1 MVVKTLDKTV
11 FWIELDRPDKLNSF
25 DSKTLIE
32 LREAVKEGCNSPA
45 SLVAIVGK
53 GRLFSSGMDLGEVA
67 SAKSPG
73 EVRELF
79 EKFVHFL
86 EAVVSCRGRISGVEA
101 WKPVIVF
108 LNGPAVAGGA
118 ELVLAADIA
127 IAVKDAWLQWPEL
140 RWGLI
145 APMLAGF
152 GSIGGWPRIAYIGL
166 SMKRISALDAYQLG
180 LISEIVEDVD
190 EGRQRIREL
199 ALILTEGGGRA
210 VEAYLSNLRR
220 TKMKWLEHAKQ
231 LVDLAEREDFII
243 KAREFLSRKR

>member
-1 MVVKTLDKTV
+1 MVVKKLDKAIY
-11 FWIELDRPDKLNSF
+11 WIELDKPEKLNSF
-25 DSKTLIE
+25 DSETLIR
-32 LREAVKEGCNSPA
+32 LREAVREGCDSPA
-45 SLVAIVGK
+45 SIVALVGR

-67 SAKSPG
+67 SAKSPS

-86 EAVVSCRGRISGVEA
+86 ESIVSCRGRIGGVES
-101 WKPVIVF
+101 WKPVIVL

-152 GSIGGWPRIAYIGL
+152 GSIGGWPRIAHIGL
-166 SMKRISALDAYQLG
+166 GMKRISASEAYQLG
-180 LISEIVEDVD
+180 IISELVEDLE
-190 EGRQRIREL
+190 EGKKMIEEL
-199 ALILTEGGGRA
+199 ASIITEGGGKA

-220 TKMKWLEHAKQ
+220 TKMKWLEQAKQ
-231 LVDLAEREDFII
+231 LVDLAEREDFIE